1 MQVDILI
8 DTVKEKKKL
17 FKILQ
22 DIFSPSPLLKNKI
35 KMK

>member
-8 DTVKEKKKL
+8 DTVKGEKKL

-22 DIFSPSPLLKNKI
+22 DIFFLSPLLKNKI